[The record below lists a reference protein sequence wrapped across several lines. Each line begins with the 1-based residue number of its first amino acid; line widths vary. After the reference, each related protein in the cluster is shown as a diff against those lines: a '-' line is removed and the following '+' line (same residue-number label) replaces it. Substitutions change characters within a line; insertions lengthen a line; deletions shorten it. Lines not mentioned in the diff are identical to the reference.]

1 MNQELTKEIAV
12 KLMEAKG
19 QVKGEVFKT
28 DREYILKEKGEEG
41 LKRLEKELE
50 KLGYPIKYRKIN
62 ATGFYPVG
70 LRAISLLMIKKIF
83 EFDNKKIEE
92 IGVFATKVSL
102 VVRLFV
108 KYFFSTKKFLLEKAP
123 KMWRTHWTEGD
134 LIATEVNE
142 EKKYAVVQLKNF
154 NLCPAYCYYLRGYF
168 TGILHLT
175 TGSSQITCE
184 EVKCFFR
191 GDEYHEYRVEW
202 I

>member
-19 QVKGEVFKT
+19 QVKGVVFKT
-28 DREYILKEKGEEG
+28 DQEYILKEKGEEG

-50 KLGYPIKYRKIN
+50 EFGYPIKYREIK

-70 LRAISLLMIKKIF
+70 LRAISLLMIKKVF
-83 EFDNKKIEE
+83 EFNNEKIEE

-123 KMWRTHWTEGD
+123 KMWRAHWTEGD
-134 LIATEVNE
+134 LITTEVDE
-142 EKKYAVVQLKNF
+142 EKKYAAVQLKNF
-154 NLCPAYCYYLRGYF
+154 NLCPTYCYYLRGYF
-168 TGILHLT
+168 AGILHLT
-175 TGSSQITCE
+175 TGSSQVTCE

-191 GDEYHEYRVEW
+191 GDEYHEYVVKW